1 MASAFRLSA
10 EATFNTR
17 EVCQIARV
25 TPRQLQWWAE
35 RGIVRPNREKRR
47 REYRT
52 GDVIAI
58 LVTAELRRKGLS
70 LQKSRRV
77 IRWFR
82 AEMDRSRSMPP
93 ARPAEWFL
101 LTNGKT
107 TYLESQ
113 KDDIVALLK
122 QARQPLLLVSISDQ
136 MARLDEFT
144 SKAREP
150 QRGHGGSKM
159 RRRADDQLTLFS

>member
-10 EATFNTR
+10 ESIFNTR

-25 TPRQLQWWAE
+25 TARQLQWWDE
-35 RGIVRPNREKRR
+35 RGIVRPAREARR
-47 REYRT
+47 REYRSA
-52 GDVIAI
+52 DVIAI

-82 AEMDRSRSMPP
+82 AEMDRSRNVPP
-93 ARPAEWFL
+93 APHAEWFL
-101 LTNGKT
+101 LTTGKT
-107 TYLESQ
+107 THLESQ
-113 KDDIVALLK
+113 KDDVIALLK
-122 QARQPLLLVSISDQ
+122 QARQPMLLVSISDQ
-136 MARLDEFT
+136 MARLDEFV

-150 QRGHGGSKM
+150 QRGRRGSK
-159 RRRADDQLTLFS
+159 RTDDQLTLFS

>member
-1 MASAFRLSA
+1 
-10 EATFNTR
+10 
-17 EVCQIARV
+17 
-25 TPRQLQWWAE
+25 
-35 RGIVRPNREKRR
+35 
-47 REYRT
+47 
-52 GDVIAI
+52 
-58 LVTAELRRKGLS
+58 
-70 LQKSRRV
+70 V

-82 AEMDRSRSMPP
+82 AEMDRSRSIPP

-107 TYLESQ
+107 THLESQ

-150 QRGHGGSKM
+150 QRGHHGSKK
-159 RRRADDQLTLFS
+159 RRRTDDQLTLFS